1 MSPTRTSTRPAP
13 ARRAKPQPRKGTTKG
28 RPRRRSWIWRYRRV
42 LFLFGFLVATALAGL
57 LFVLFQAPLPAAPSL
72 ATLNQT
78 TFLTDANGE
87 RLATFHGT
95 ENRTVVTLDQVPPIV
110 RQAIVA
116 VEDRNFYRHSG
127 VDPVGITRALI
138 HDLRARS
145 VEQGGSTITQQY
157 VKNYYVGRERSAWRK
172 IREAVISVKLERRL
186 SKDEILERYL
196 NTIYFGRGAYG
207 VQAAAQAYFGKDV
220 GQLGLPE
227 AAYLAG
233 VVRSP
238 QTSDPAVN
246 PELALQRRRLTL
258 SSMERER
265 YITAAQRRE
274 VLAMPLYGEG
284 GYVLPRAAPSRE
296 TSVTLAGK
304 GTEYFVEYVRQYLI
318 GRYGEK
324 AVYGGGLR
332 VRTTLDLKTQTQ
344 AYDAVYGFLSRANDP
359 AGALV
364 AMDGDGRVRAMV
376 GGRDFNASQVNLA
389 AGRQGG
395 GKGRQGGS
403 TFKVFALAQAVREGY
418 TVESAFPGP
427 EQVEFELEGGERW
440 RPRNYEGASYGRINL
455 ADATEESVNTVY
467 AQLVMILGPEK
478 VAEMARSM
486 GIASELRAHPS
497 IVLGTMNVSVLEMT
511 TAFNTLANR
520 GVRADPQVVLDV
532 TGADGD
538 KIETFNP
545 RRTRVLERPEADVV
559 NTVLRQV
566 VEAGTGRRAAFGRPA
581 AGKTGTTQD
590 YGDAWFVGYTPGLT
604 AGVWMGYPEGQ
615 SRKMLSVHGEKVSGG
630 TWPAVIFK
638 RFMTVATKGMP
649 EGDFPK
655 VERFPGKVLKGDRI
669 RFRSESTTTTAE
681 GTATTA
687 ATRSGGAP
695 APTAA
700 PTTAAPAAPPPTS
713 PPTTAAP
720 PPTTAPP
727 KKDDDRQLLP

>member
-13 ARRAKPQPRKGTTKG
+13 ARRAQPQPRKRTTKG

-42 LFLFGFLVATALAGL
+42 LFLFGFLVATAFAGL

-238 QTSDPAVN
+238 QTADPAVN
-246 PELALQRRRLTL
+246 PELALDRRRLSL
-258 SSMERER
+258 ASMERER

-304 GTEYFVEYVRQYLI
+304 GTEYFVEHVRQYLV

-332 VRTTLDLKTQTQ
+332 VRTTLDLKMQTQ
-344 AYDAVYGFLSRANDP
+344 AYDAVYGFLNRANDP

-376 GGRDFNASQVNLA
+376 GGRDFATSNVNLA
-389 AGRQGG
+389 VRGG
-395 GKGRQGGS
+395 GSPGRQGGS
-403 TFKVFALAQAVREGY
+403 TFKVFALAQAVKEGY

-427 EQVEFELEGGERW
+427 EQVEFELEGGEKW
-440 RPRNYEGASYGRINL
+440 RPRNYEGASYGRLNL

-478 VAEMARSM
+478 VAEMAHEM
-486 GIASELRAHPS
+486 GVRAELPPHPS

-520 GVRADPQVVLDV
+520 GVRADPQVVLEV

-538 KIETFNP
+538 RIETFNP
-545 RRTRVLERPEADVV
+545 RRTRVLERGQADVV
-559 NTVLRQV
+559 NHVLRQV
-566 VEAGTGRRAAFGRPA
+566 VEAGTGRRAAFGRPV
-581 AGKTGTTQD
+581 AGKTGTTQNAR
-590 YGDAWFVGYTPGLT
+590 DAWFVGYTPGLT
-604 AGVWMGYPEGQ
+604 AGVWMGFRDKSMPMVTL
-615 SRKMLSVHGEKVSGG
+615 RGEKVSGG

-638 RFMTVATKGMP
+638 RFMTAATKGLP
-649 EGDFPK
+649 EGDFPT

-669 RFRSESTTTTAE
+669 RFRSESDATTTTGDGPSPTSAPRS
-681 GTATTA
+681 APA
-687 ATRSGGAP
+687 ATSP
-695 APTAA
+695 
-700 PTTAAPAAPPPTS
+700 PTTAAGAAPPSTA

-720 PPTTAPP
+720 PPTTAPA
-727 KKDDDRQLLP
+727 KKEEERPLLP